1 MIMPRMDGWR
11 LAAEINRDKTIN
23 DTRLILMVP
32 HGLLGAEAK
41 MTLLQWFNAYINKP
55 IKRQDL
61 AEIISQTFSEPPL
74 DLEAVSEQEG
84 LSLSEKVQSG
94 EIFREIAG
102 PEAPAA
108 DAPLPVD
115 TVGKPLV
122 LVVEDHPIN
131 QKLLA
136 LILKKLGY
144 GFISADDGLEALDKA
159 GSFPVDLVL
168 MDIQMP
174 RMNGYEAAQKLRER
188 GYTRPIIAVTASAL
202 PDEEAQ
208 CLKAGINDILLKP
221 FKGSDI
227 EALLRRWIP
236 PPEHEGQ
243 TPPRDQGSGQGLL
256 ARAGLHTHPQP
267 ETAAAPPRSP
277 PAAARP
283 AAPENQA
290 RRSGRQR
297 AGQSNP
303 VSGAPPVSPP
313 RPVLGAAPVVTT
325 SWGVSRAS
333 PVRVLPAGETGV
345 APVAPAAPVSL
356 PRDPGV
362 FDSRELLDTFLN
374 DTETIKPLLSHF
386 LERTAGQIDELP
398 ALGERENWEEAR
410 RIAHTIRGSAL
421 TLSGQE
427 LGRAASR
434 LEQAYKTMNRAEINA
449 DLPPLREA
457 FIRFKAAAET
467 FLGEGD

>member
-61 AEIISQTFSEPPL
+61 AEIISQAFSEPPL
-74 DLEAVSEQEG
+74 DLEAVSEHEG

-94 EIFREIAG
+94 EIFREMAG
-102 PEAPAA
+102 PETPAA
-108 DAPLPVD
+108 DAPLPAD
-115 TVGKPLV
+115 TAGKALV

-144 GFISADDGLEALDKA
+144 AFISAEDGLEALDKA

-227 EALLRRWIP
+227 EALLRKWIP
-236 PPEHEGQ
+236 PPAREGQ

-256 ARAGLHTHPQP
+256 ARAGLHHPRP
-267 ETAAAPPRSP
+267 ETATAAPRSP
-277 PAAARP
+277 PVENP
-283 AAPENQA
+283 APPAG
-290 RRSGRQR
+290 SG
-297 AGQSNP
+297 AGQSSP
-303 VSGAPPVSPP
+303 VSGAPPVAPP
-313 RPVLGAAPVVTT
+313 RPVPGAAPVVTT

-345 APVAPAAPVSL
+345 APAAPAAPAAPVSL
-356 PRDPGV
+356 SQAPGV
-362 FDSRELLDTFLN
+362 FDRRELLDTFLN

-427 LGRAASR
+427 LGRAAAR
-434 LEQAYKTMNRAEINA
+434 LEQSYKTMNRAEINA
-449 DLPPLREA
+449 DLPPVREA
-457 FIRFKAAAET
+457 FTRFKAAAET